1 MGLLERRWLWW
12 LLTTATRQW
21 LCALGLSL
29 ETTLVLPRGLRPAQ
43 RSKDFLYLHFPLILS
58 FQGRVSMWLEKQL
71 WLNKKKYQGLFRL
84 IDRICWRLLQ
94 ELVHWVECTG
104 FCVDTDVCPNYCK
117 MKKKRTSRS
126 VWIAPPNHQY
136 DNVDRRAKKMLDFIN
151 EGDGCRAYY
160 FHHLS

>member
-12 LLTTATRQW
+12 LLMTATRQW

-58 FQGRVSMWLEKQL
+58 FQGRVSMWLGKQL

-117 MKKKRTSRS
+117 MKKKKDQQVSVDSPPKSS
-126 VWIAPPNHQY
+126 VWQCREKGKE
-136 DNVDRRAKKMLDFIN
+136 NVRF
-151 EGDGCRAYY
+151 Y
-160 FHHLS
+160 